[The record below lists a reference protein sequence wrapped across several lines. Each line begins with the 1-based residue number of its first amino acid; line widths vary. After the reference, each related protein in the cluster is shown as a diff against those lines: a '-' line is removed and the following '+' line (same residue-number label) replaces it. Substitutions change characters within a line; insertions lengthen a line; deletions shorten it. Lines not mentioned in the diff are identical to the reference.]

1 MAVTVQ
7 ETQDLAPLPVQISC
21 NFMPVLML
29 TFQHKLYSSLPS
41 QQSHPAR
48 QQTQR
53 VWQLLHVCKGI
64 RDLTLPRGMGKASW
78 SRTNPEW
85 KLQIRPFILL
95 DYCFFP
101 ISVLSVPGCFAAV
114 SQRFRIFMAICIK
127 KTKSANMQ
135 NPLLLTWLVITLKN
149 EEVGLIKQGFP
160 GHAVPPLLILQTG
173 KPAQTK

>member
-53 VWQLLHVCKGI
+53 VWQLLHV
-64 RDLTLPRGMGKASW
+64 DAKASET
-78 SRTNPEW
+78 SHCPEEW
-85 KLQIRPFILL
+85 VKHLGPE
-95 DYCFFP
+95 P
-101 ISVLSVPGCFAAV
+101 
-114 SQRFRIFMAICIK
+114 
-127 KTKSANMQ
+127 TQ
-135 NPLLLTWLVITLKN
+135 NEN
-149 EEVGLIKQGFP
+149 
-160 GHAVPPLLILQTG
+160 
-173 KPAQTK
+173 